1 VGWLGEGWE
10 STNSSGRVSGVCPT
24 AGGQRFATLRRKMIH
39 ERIKWANPKRPSQRN
54 IPVRYVGVS
63 EQMTDLLEFD
73 RAAFVD
79 SLPG

>member
-1 VGWLGEGWE
+1 
-10 STNSSGRVSGVCPT
+10 
-24 AGGQRFATLRRKMIH
+24 MIH